1 MRHNAIP
8 GAINGAIQI
17 MKITFAS
24 LLILAAFAAAPL
36 TSQASDKEVQNPKCC
51 RQNQHQVALFVS
63 GRGVA
68 QSQAPRIESVT
79 HAQVGQ
85 GVGVTFF
92 TGNR

>member
-1 MRHNAIP
+1 
-8 GAINGAIQI
+8 
-17 MKITFAS
+17 MKITFTS
-24 LLILAAFAAAPL
+24 LVILAAFAAAPIA
-36 TSQASDKEVQNPKCC
+36 SQASDKETQTPKCY

-63 GRGVA
+63 GRGIA
-68 QSQAPRIESVT
+68 QTPAPRIESVT

>member
-1 MRHNAIP
+1 
-8 GAINGAIQI
+8 

-24 LLILAAFAAAPL
+24 LVILAALAAAPIG
-36 TSQASDKEVQNPKCC
+36 SQASDKEVKNPQCY

-68 QSQAPRIESVT
+68 QSQAPRVESVT

-85 GVGVTFF
+85 GIGVTFF